1 MKGLYDEI
9 TIDEFIYC
17 IKTASFPM
25 IVVQLVLSAL
35 AEPTVDDFV
44 SKEEKVKHINLIK

>member
-1 MKGLYDEI
+1 LKGFYNGI

-25 IVVQLVLSAL
+25 IVVQLVLSAF

-44 SKEEKVKHINLIK
+44 SQQEKVRHLNLTK